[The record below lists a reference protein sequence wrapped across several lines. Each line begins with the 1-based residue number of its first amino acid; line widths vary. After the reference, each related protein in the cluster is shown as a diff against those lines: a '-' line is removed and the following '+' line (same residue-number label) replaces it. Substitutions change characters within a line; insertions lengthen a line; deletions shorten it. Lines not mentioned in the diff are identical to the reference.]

1 MADIYTYS
9 WPMKNPRRYLFS
21 YFLPVLCVLPVSAF
35 GGQWDGREEA
45 SPDDPSIHVST
56 TVFAEGEELVY
67 EVRWLFVKLGEIRLK
82 TVRARNDRA
91 GGRNVVTALI
101 DSYDLPFADV
111 HSVVHSEID
120 STLTCVYSTST
131 EKRNKG
137 WWLLKNRYDHQ
148 TKRLTIEDTWS
159 KEKDGPAFTSPKTDT
174 FTVDGTLQDGL
185 SILYFARSY
194 AHSRG
199 TMNVP
204 TIAYKQLGSTW
215 LRFTSE
221 RGTMEI
227 DALDSPIKMVGFEG
241 RADFEGIFG
250 LSGDFEAWFTDDE
263 AAVPIK
269 AKLGVI
275 LGSITIELK
284 EWHRSGWTIPVEG
297 GS

>member
-1 MADIYTYS
+1 
-9 WPMKNPRRYLFS
+9 MKNPRRYLS
-21 YFLPVLCVLPVSAF
+21 IYFLVVLCVIVVSGFALQGN
-35 GGQWDGREEA
+35 GGGET
-45 SPDDPSIHVST
+45 SSGVSSFPAMN

-82 TVRARNDRA
+82 TLRARKE
-91 GGRNVVTALI
+91 GTSGRNVVSAWI
-101 DSYDLPFADV
+101 DSYDLPFANV

-131 EKRNKG
+131 EKRDKG
-137 WWLLKNRYDHQ
+137 WWLLKNRYDHLS
-148 TKRLTIEDTWS
+148 KRLTIEDTWS

-174 FTVDGTLQDGL
+174 FTVNGTLQDGL
-185 SILYFARSY
+185 SILYYARSQ

-204 TIAYKQLGSTW
+204 TIVYKQLGSTW
-215 LRFTSE
+215 LRFTG
-221 RGTMEI
+221 RKGTMEI
-227 DALDSPIKMVGFEG
+227 DALDSLIKTVRFEG

-275 LGSITIELK
+275 LGSVTIELK
-284 EWHRSGWTIPVEG
+284 EWHRNGWRIPVEG

>member
-1 MADIYTYS
+1 M
-9 WPMKNPRRYLFS
+9 NNFRRYLPVC
-21 YFLPVLCVLPVSAF
+21 FLAVLCVLSVSGF
-35 GGQWDGREEA
+35 DGLGNGRGET
-45 SPDDPSIHVST
+45 SPDDPSFPAMNA
-56 TVFAEGEELVY
+56 VFAEGEELVY

-82 TVRARNDRA
+82 TLRARKE
-91 GGRNVVTALI
+91 GTSGRNVVSAWI
-101 DSYDLPFADV
+101 DSYDLPVADV

-137 WWLLKNRYDHQ
+137 WWLLKNRYDHLS
-148 TKRLTIEDTWS
+148 KRLTIEDTWS

-194 AHSRG
+194 AHSRR

-204 TIAYKQLGSTW
+204 TIVYKQLGSTW
-215 LRFTSE
+215 LRFTGE

-227 DALDSPIKMVGFEG
+227 DALDSPIKIVGFEG

-250 LSGDFEAWFTDDE
+250 LSGDFEAWFTDDK

-284 EWHRSGWTIPVEG
+284 EWHRNGWTTPVEG

>member
-1 MADIYTYS
+1 MYS
-9 WPMKNPRRYLFS
+9 LAVQF
-21 YFLPVLCVLPVSAF
+21 FLSGSVSA
-35 GGQWDGREEA
+35 GPGSGEGET
-45 SPDDPSIHVST
+45 PLYDPSHLSMNS
-56 TVFAEGEELVY
+56 VFAEGEELIY
-67 EVRWLFVKLGEIRLK
+67 DVRWFFVKLGEIRLK
-82 TVRARNDRA
+82 TVRVRKEGA

-131 EKRNKG
+131 EKRDKG

-148 TKRLTIEDTWS
+148 SKRLTIEDTWS
-159 KEKDGPAFTSPKTDT
+159 KEKDGSAFTPPKTDT
-174 FTVDGTLQDGL
+174 FTVNGTLQDGL

-204 TIAYKQLGSTW
+204 TIVYKQLGSTW
-215 LRFTSE
+215 LRFTSD

-227 DALDSPIKMVGFEG
+227 DALDSPIKIVGLEG

-250 LSGDFEAWFTDDE
+250 LSGNFEAWFTDDE